1 MGDFV
6 LLHGSIGPGL
16 FGGVLVLLLL
26 ALAYADIKDMILPD
40 WLNATLA
47 VTGLGQSL
55 VLQVPD
61 PIDAGV
67 GALLGTCL
75 FGLVGFG
82 FQQLRGYPGLGLGD
96 VKFAGAAGFWIGWQ
110 GIPIMLLSASLLAL
124 TVVVARLATQQGLDL
139 RAQLPF
145 GPFLCAGTF
154 LAWLLISA
162 PS

>member
-1 MGDFV
+1 LEGRHDADAKLIAV
-6 LLHGSIGPGL
+6 IPPG
-16 FGGVLVLLLL
+16 
-26 ALAYADIKDMILPD
+26 
-40 WLNATLA
+40 
-47 VTGLGQSL
+47 
-55 VLQVPD
+55 
-61 PIDAGV
+61 
-67 GALLGTCL
+67 
-75 FGLVGFG
+75 
-82 FQQLRGYPGLGLGD
+82 
-96 VKFAGAAGFWIGWQ
+96 FAGAAGFWIGWQ